1 MQAPTDLVSRGLTG
15 TGGAAPGDDA
25 PVRVRREVR
34 WLLWALWLC
43 CLVFDLWAFR
53 VLYLLYT
60 SDT

>member
-1 MQAPTDLVSRGLTG
+1 
-15 TGGAAPGDDA
+15 
-25 PVRVRREVR
+25 VRVRREVR
-34 WLLWALWLC
+34 WLLWALWLG